1 MFGIMPVMVNGE
13 FIQFSC
19 VMRDAFFQ
27 KFVYIVSFNQAS
39 LPFKVKKKTS
49 NQIKSYPS
57 NRSGL
62 SVKWSFHI
70 SLSRFIEYIGMAIAS
85 PFLNSAPSIVLF
97 FVHFPVS
104 MVAMLGKEV
113 YQYVKLLFTVRS
125 DIKHKKKKYCVMY
138 NLCIA

>member
-1 MFGIMPVMVNGE
+1 ML
-13 FIQFSC
+13 
-19 VMRDAFFQ
+19 
-27 KFVYIVSFNQAS
+27 SFKS
-39 LPFKVKKKTS
+39 LYTLSHLIRRLYHSKLKKTS

-70 SLSRFIEYIGMAIAS
+70 SLSRLIEYIGMAIAS

-97 FVHFPVS
+97 FVHFLVS

-113 YQYVKLLFTVRS
+113 YQYVKLFFTVRS